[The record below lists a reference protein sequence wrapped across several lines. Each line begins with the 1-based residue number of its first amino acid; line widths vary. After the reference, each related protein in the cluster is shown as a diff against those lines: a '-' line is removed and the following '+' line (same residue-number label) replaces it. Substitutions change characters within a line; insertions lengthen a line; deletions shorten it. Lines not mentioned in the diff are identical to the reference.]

1 MFLFDKELVICKKE
15 LIKRSCLVYKDRLT
29 VEDVEVLEPLAVVD
43 VRPHSFQLRSF
54 SRAKSYLLAC
64 RSAQDKNQWVSAIQH
79 LQQHNSSDWPIFP
92 APTMTF
98 GRQKMSSKRSKGT
111 CSHLSVDS
119 TTSRHKQQFAVVISG
134 GFFFLMWIRKR
145 PT

>member
-1 MFLFDKELVICKKE
+1 MHQGELFKISSNGWTREVTLFLFDKELVICKKE
-15 LIKRSCLVYKDRLT
+15 LIKRSSLVYKDRLT
-29 VEDVEVLEPLAVVD
+29 VEDIEVLEPLAVVD

-54 SRAKSYLLAC
+54 SRAKAYLLAC

-98 GRQKMSSKRSKGT
+98 GRQKMSSKRSKG
-111 CSHLSVDS
+111 
-119 TTSRHKQQFAVVISG
+119 KQLKPSIG
-134 GFFFLMWIRKR
+134 RR
-145 PT
+145 